1 MKRSL
6 ISLADAA
13 NRRNIPPYG
22 FSFFPSF
29 LSKNTHFLTDY
40 HESKYLSTFACK
52 VKKSCYVAA
61 LVEDFVSIF
70 PETIFLHAATLVFQ
84 FFSSSIIS
92 HFHLYLF
99 QPNLPSFFACSLI
112 PVMTIGQAEKGK
124 SKFAI
129 RKEWDYMII
138 SHLRN

>member
-1 MKRSL
+1 MLLTVEIFHLTVFLFSRVSCRKTHIFSL
-6 ISLADAA
+6 IITRA
-13 NRRNIPPYG
+13 NIYRH
-22 FSFFPSF
+22 
-29 LSKNTHFLTDY
+29 LL
-40 HESKYLSTFACK
+40 
-52 VKKSCYVAA
+52 VKLQKSCYVAA